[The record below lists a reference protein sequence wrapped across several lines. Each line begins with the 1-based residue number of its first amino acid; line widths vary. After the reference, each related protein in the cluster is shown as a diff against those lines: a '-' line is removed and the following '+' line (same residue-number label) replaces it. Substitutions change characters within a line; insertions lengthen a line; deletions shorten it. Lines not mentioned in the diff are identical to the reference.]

1 MWSFF
6 SKDPSK
12 DLNYELLECV
22 STGILEDKT
31 IWSIHNGKKKGSPN
45 DLVTIFAFQVRQGNE
60 SWLTIAK
67 NGSKRMKIVRH
78 PNVLTFIDGLEV
90 HILPSSSLKLF

>member
-12 DLNYELLECV
+12 DLNFELQECISAGV
-22 STGILEDKT
+22 LEDKT
-31 IWSIHNGKKKGSPN
+31 IWSIHNGKKKGSPT
-45 DLVTIFAFQVRQGNE
+45 DLVTIFAFQARQGNE
-60 SWLTIAK
+60 SWLQVAK
-67 NGSKRMKIVRH
+67 NGYKRMKIVRH

-90 HILPSSSLKLF
+90 RYSFINFD